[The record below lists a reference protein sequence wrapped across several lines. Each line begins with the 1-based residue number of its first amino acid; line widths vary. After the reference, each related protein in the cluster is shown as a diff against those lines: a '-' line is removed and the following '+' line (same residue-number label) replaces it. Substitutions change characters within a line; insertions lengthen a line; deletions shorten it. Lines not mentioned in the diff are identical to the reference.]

1 MKSDVRLCTY
11 GDHRY
16 GMAWPYKKK
25 NKIAFEKKQEYGVM
39 CPKRMVWTEQ
49 KRQMIIDAC
58 NVNIWYGDAE
68 GESLRKS

>member
-1 MKSDVRLCTY
+1 
-11 GDHRY
+11 
-16 GMAWPYKKK
+16 MAIQKK